1 MGLLS
6 SSISINRY
14 KVDGKLKTPIID
26 TIMAALKKNSIAEID
41 QEASEQAI
49 GWTSFRSPFRPDFE
63 GSSFVVGTYLVFSLR
78 IDKKSIPAKVI
89 QKHCALEESKK
100 LSDSGREFLSRNEKK
115 MIKEHVIHVLSLRI
129 PATPN
134 VYDLLWDY
142 ENGRLYFF
150 SNLKSANEALE
161 NLFRQSFDL
170 SLIRLFPYSMA
181 YLMDGPSGTQ
191 RDALQKLTPT
201 TFTE

>member
-49 GWTSFRSPFRPDFE
+49 GWTSFMSPFRPDFE

-150 SNLKSANEALE
+150 SNLKTANEALE